1 MKNFAIEFPSY
12 CINANRNKNEE
23 KLRVNQVKNQFAYFG
38 CILKHVKIEFKYAFV
53 DVKVF
58 LPYIHNGADKYV
70 KYAVMYIFYAHR
82 MVQKSINYGFMHDL
96 ESSA

>member
-1 MKNFAIEFPSY
+1 ML
-12 CINANRNKNEE
+12 C
-23 KLRVNQVKNQFAYFG
+23 LLVLG
-38 CILKHVKIEFKYAFV
+38 KYAFV

>member
-1 MKNFAIEFPSY
+1 MPLLA
-12 CINANRNKNEE
+12 
-23 KLRVNQVKNQFAYFG
+23 LRFFFHIYV
-38 CILKHVKIEFKYAFV
+38 
-53 DVKVF
+53 
-58 LPYIHNGADKYV
+58 HNGADKYV